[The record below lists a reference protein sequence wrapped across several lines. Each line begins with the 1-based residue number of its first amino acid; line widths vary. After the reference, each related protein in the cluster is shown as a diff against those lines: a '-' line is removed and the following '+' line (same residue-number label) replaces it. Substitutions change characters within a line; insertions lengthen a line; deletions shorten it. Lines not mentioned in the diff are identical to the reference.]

1 MNLERTVIALGFFD
15 GVHRGH
21 GALLQK
27 TVQRAGEL
35 GAIPAVFTFDRPP
48 KEVVTGR
55 PMPLINSPEDRADL
69 ARRIYGI
76 QQVILAPFDE
86 AMMTM
91 PWQDFITE
99 LLVKLCPEQVSKMK
113 QSCDRPLIVEIPDRH
128 GSGRAKDSIT
138 RYVREAIGVK
148 I

>member
-1 MNLERTVIALGFFD
+1 MRFYLISDNMDTLTGMRLAEIEG
-15 GVHRGH
+15 
-21 GALLQK
+21 
-27 TVQRAGEL
+27 
-35 GAIPAVFTFDRPP
+35 
-48 KEVVTGR
+48 EVVHD
-55 PMPLINSPEDRADL
+55 PESVEKALNTAMAAED
-69 ARRIYGI
+69 IGI
-76 QQVILAPFDE
+76 VL
-86 AMMTM
+86 
-91 PWQDFITE
+91 ITE